1 MPTDECA
8 WSRYWHFDR
17 VASCLDGPR
26 LANYSEA
33 VAAGWRAF
41 FHSLPKE
48 TKVLDICTGNGAIA
62 LLAAQVSRTEG
73 KGFGVTGV
81 DQADIDPKTYVTK
94 DVEDLRTIEFV
105 PKVAAE
111 YLPFPDQSFGAIV
124 SQYGIEYSDLSKS
137 LPEVTRTL
145 EPGGSARFVLHAAEG
160 VVRANSESVITD
172 ADFLLTRL
180 DIFAKARRCIEA
192 VVGVERKPAPAD
204 TECRAADE
212 CFASFGKALESSA
225 DYMGRAGDPEMIRNA
240 ASVLLDSFQK
250 RGYFDLPELLAKID
264 EVRREVVCHRGRS
277 LALIEASQSRE
288 QIGEIAEMFRSAGA
302 WQASCSELNNDEG
315 LIAHVLEARFGE
327 PPRGQAGSSS
337 AATVSSIQPPP
348 STRSPS

>member
-1 MPTDECA
+1 MPTDECV

-41 FHSLPKE
+41 FQSLPKE
-48 TKVLDICTGNGAIA
+48 TNVLDICTGNGAIA
-62 LLAAQVSRTEG
+62 LIAAQVSRTSG
-73 KGFGVTGV
+73 KDFDVTGV

-94 DVEDLRTIEFV
+94 DAEDLRTIEFL
-105 PKVAAE
+105 PNIAAE
-111 YLPFPDQSFGAIV
+111 RLPFPDRSFGAIV

-137 LPEVTRTL
+137 VAEVTRTL
-145 EPGGSARFVLHAAEG
+145 APGGCARFVLHAAEG
-160 VVRANSESVITD
+160 VVRANSEAVVTD
-172 ADFLLTRL
+172 ADFLLERL
-180 DIFAKARRCIEA
+180 DIFAKASRCIEA
-192 VVGVERKPAPAD
+192 VVRVERKETPAD
-204 TECRAADE
+204 AECRAADA
-212 CFASFGKALESSA
+212 CFSSFGEALESSA
-225 DYMGRAGDPEMIRNA
+225 DYMSRAGDPEMIRNA
-240 ASVLLDSFQK
+240 AAVLLDSFQK

-277 LALIEASQSRE
+277 LALIEASQNRE
-288 QIGEIAEMFRSAGA
+288 EVEEIAARLRSAGA
-302 WQASCSELNNDEG
+302 WEASCSELSNEEG

-327 PPRGQAGSSS
+327 PPGGQAGSSS